1 LYLDIQQRIQQRFV
15 ALVHEIFNLEVEP
28 PVLDSPPSPEMGDL
42 SLAASFELAKRLR
55 LPPRTIAQTLAA
67 RFLPLDGLERVS
79 TAGAGYLNFHLDRA
93 QAAASLFARRTS
105 PLPSQP
111 ARAGKVVVEHT
122 SINPNKAAHIGHLRN
137 SILGDTFVGLLE
149 FRGNQVE
156 VQNYIDNTGVQVA
169 DVVVGFL
176 HLEKKNLQD
185 VERLVRDPNSRFD
198 YLCWDLYAKVFQFY
212 QDNPDALDLR
222 SKALAEI
229 EEGRGEPARMANLI
243 STAIVRKHLETMLRI
258 NVQYDLLVQESE
270 ILRLEFWKSAFE
282 LLKKNGAIRY
292 EEAGKNAGCW
302 VMSLPEYDVARAPRP
317 LGSGHSTATFTPS
330 ESNAPRA
337 GSARDLARER
347 DVSPTSG
354 GTTALHGE
362 EEAGEE
368 DVKIIVRSNGTVT
381 YVGKDIAYHLWKFA
395 LLGKDFGYELFH
407 RYPDGHMVWRTTVP
421 GEVAPKA
428 GDQPSP
434 FEVGGPPNPLE
445 SGDQPSPSGRGW
457 TAMAPS
463 SAVAGRVRG
472 SSHGET
478 GSDQHGP
485 SHLTARSEAPSCG
498 HASSAYAVID
508 TRQSYLQNLVKA
520 ALHALGYHEQANNLH
535 HFAYEVVGLSPR
547 CAEELGVELS
557 QEDRERPYVEV
568 SGRKGLGVKAD
579 DLIDTLIAEALEE
592 VRARQMTQNL
602 EEQQTYARMI
612 AVAALRYF
620 LLKFSRRIIIAFDF
634 KEALAFEGE
643 TGPYLQYS
651 VVRARNIF
659 NKFKETHADFK
670 PHSLDQ
676 VVGTEVPRKFFAGE
690 DGLAYWELTLLAAQ
704 LEMVVEQAIAAQEPA
719 GVAKYTFRLAQA
731 FNNFYH
737 RFHIL
742 SEPDSER
749 QQFLLYIVHLVNQTL
764 TSALELMGIE
774 IPERM

>member
-15 ALVHEIFNLEVEP
+15 TLVREVFNLDVELP
-28 PVLDSPPSPEMGDL
+28 ALDSPPSLEMGDL
-42 SLAASFELAKRLR
+42 SLAACFELAKRLR
-55 LPPRTIAQTLAA
+55 LPPRKIAQTLAT
-67 RFLPLDGLERVS
+67 RFLPVQGVERVS

-93 QAAASLFARRTS
+93 QAAAGLFTLRTS
-105 PLPSQP
+105 GQPSLPSRQ
-111 ARAGKVVVEHT
+111 GKVVVEHT

-137 SILGDTFVGLLE
+137 SILGDTFVRLLE

-169 DVVVGFL
+169 DVVVGFI

-185 VERLVRDPNSRFD
+185 VERLVRDPNVRFD
-198 YLCWDLYAKVFQFY
+198 YLCWDLYARVFQFY
-212 QDNPDALDLR
+212 QANQDVLNLR
-222 SKALAEI
+222 SKALKDI
-229 EEGRGEPARMANLI
+229 EEGHGEPARMADLI

-270 ILRLEFWKSAFE
+270 ILRLDFWKSAFE

-292 EEAGKNAGCW
+292 EDTGKNAGCW
-302 VMSLPEYDVARAPRP
+302 VMSLAESTPE
-317 LGSGHSTATFTPS
+317 
-330 ESNAPRA
+330 ES
-337 GSARDLARER
+337 
-347 DVSPTSG
+347 
-354 GTTALHGE
+354 E

-395 LLGKDFGYELFH
+395 LLGKDFGYALFY
-407 RYPDGHMVWRTTVP
+407 RYPDGHPVWRTSLQ
-421 GEVAPKA
+421 GEP
-428 GDQPSP
+428 
-434 FEVGGPPNPLE
+434 
-445 SGDQPSPSGRGW
+445 
-457 TAMAPS
+457 
-463 SAVAGRVRG
+463 
-472 SSHGET
+472 
-478 GSDQHGP
+478 
-485 SHLTARSEAPSCG
+485 EAPSCG

-508 TRQSYLQNLVKA
+508 TRQSYLQNLVNA
-520 ALHALGYHEQANNLH
+520 ALHALGYHQQASNLH

-557 QEDRERPYVEV
+557 QEDRQRPYVEV

-579 DLIDTLIAEALEE
+579 DLIDTLIAKALEE
-592 VRARQMTQNL
+592 VSSRQMTQDIA
-602 EEQQTYARMI
+602 EQQTYAGMI

-620 LLKFSRRIIIAFDF
+620 LLKFSRRMIIAFDF

-659 NKFKETHADFK
+659 NKFQETHADFK
-670 PHSLDQ
+670 PQSLDRA
-676 VVGTEVPRKFFAGE
+676 VGAEVLRRFFSSD
-690 DGLAYWELTLLAAQ
+690 DGLAYWELTLLTAQ
-704 LEMVVEQAIAAQEPA
+704 LEMIVDQAIASQEPA
-719 GVAKYTFRLAQA
+719 GLAKYAFRLAQA

-742 SEPDSER
+742 SEPDADR
-749 QQFLLYIVHLVNQTL
+749 QQFLLYLVHLVNQTL